1 MVEECGPEL
10 YDGVLLEPG
19 QEPFY
24 SCLGRA
30 CCRVEWE
37 PEHPVFFCD
46 ETDERMGTDA
56 VTPEWCPF
64 LAQSRC

>member
-1 MVEECGPEL
+1 
-10 YDGVLLEPG
+10 
-19 QEPFY
+19 
-24 SCLGRA
+24 
-30 CCRVEWE
+30 VEWE

-64 LAQSRC
+64 LAQSRR